1 MNLKPQVENFNPHSV
16 DLVQFDLDQSTLKPL
31 DVSNESFM
39 INKELSDTYQG
50 TPKFETITYS
60 IDQNNQ
66 FTLKLDQTQEEILE
80 KKIPSTLEVSSL
92 GDENDEKAQALKAIL
107 EKNKTIRK
115 AIQFQTKLSEAALK
129 VKNARQTS
137 TKKK

>member
-1 MNLKPQVENFNPHSV
+1 MNPKPHVDKI

-39 INKELSDTYQG
+39 MNKEPSDTYQG

-66 FTLKLDQTQEEILE
+66 FILKLDQTPEESLQ
-80 KKIPSTLEVSSL
+80 KKIPSTMEVSSL
-92 GDENDEKAQALKAIL
+92 GDENDEKTQALRAIL
-107 EKNKTIRK
+107 EKK
-115 AIQFQTKLSEAALK
+115 
-129 VKNARQTS
+129 
-137 TKKK
+137 